1 MFNLPTLV
9 TITAPSC
16 AGKNHLLEAMVRSGF
31 GRIVSTTDRAPR
43 EGEIEGVHYFFIS
56 TEKSKQM
63 EANGEFAELITYN
76 GTRYGVTKA
85 EMTLKLAE
93 GAPPPIVI
101 LEPQGLTEYRKYCGA
116 NGYVMFSVYV
126 ETQESIRLQR
136 LVDRTTNELIQAVY
150 TLSSSPNGSAIATR
164 MRKIVAS
171 NNSRLNEILSSE
183 RLWSHANRWD
193 AIVDGTDV
201 TKALM
206 QIGQGIKNR
215 NNRSDIYK

>member
-43 EGEIEGVHYFFIS
+43 EGEIEGLHYFFIS

-93 GAPPPIVI
+93 GVPPPIVI
-101 LEPQGLTEYRKYCGA
+101 LEPQGLTEYRRYCNV

-126 ETQESIRLQR
+126 ETQETIRLQR
-136 LVDRTTNELIQAVY
+136 LVDRTTNELIQAAY
-150 TLSSSPNGSAIATR
+150 SPANNTNNSAIATR

-171 NNSRLNEILSSE
+171 NNHRLEAILSSE
-183 RLWSHANRWD
+183 RLWRHANKWD

-206 QIGQGIKNR
+206 QIGQGVKNR
-215 NNRSDIYK
+215 NSRSDIYK

>member
-43 EGEIEGVHYFFIS
+43 EGEIEGLHYFFIS

-63 EANGEFAELITYN
+63 EADGEFAELITYN

-85 EMTLKLAE
+85 EMTLKLA
-93 GAPPPIVI
+93 ADMPPPIVI
-101 LEPQGLTEYRKYCGA
+101 LEPQGLTEYRKFCDA
-116 NGYVMFSVYV
+116 NRYMMFSVYV
-126 ETQESIRLQR
+126 ETQESVRLQR

-150 TLSSSPNGSAIATR
+150 SLANNTNSLAIATR
-164 MRKIVAS
+164 MRKIVAT
-171 NNSRLNEILSSE
+171 NNSRLKEILSSE

-206 QIGQGIKNR
+206 QIGQGVKNR
-215 NNRSDIYK
+215 NARSDIYK